1 MIGEATTD
9 GTTLWIN
16 TEIGCV
22 FRMKCDG
29 VFIPTTEPIMVD
41 VNING
46 LGNNAAIEVVQLME
60 GNREFSAN
68 FEIVI
73 NPNGVFEV
81 VSMSQSKYWYVE
93 FREASDDGFEEKSV
107 CIARHPNDWIKCK
120 RKYMEGMKSEGLPF
134 STFEITNTR
143 PIQKEEY
150 QRFIVGGRRWCL
162 WS

>member
-29 VFIPTTEPIMVD
+29 VFLPTTEPIMVD
-41 VNING
+41 VNLVRENI
-46 LGNNAAIEVVQLME
+46 IEVVQLME
-60 GNREFSAN
+60 GTREFTAN
-68 FEIVI
+68 LEVVI
-73 NPNGVFEV
+73 SPRGVFEA
-81 VSMSQSKYWYVE
+81 VSISQSKYWYVE

-120 RKYMEGMKSEGLPF
+120 REFMEGMKSEGLPY
-134 STFEITNTR
+134 SAFEIINTR
-143 PIQKEEY
+143 PISEGEY
-150 QRFIVGGRRWCL
+150 QRFIVGGRR
-162 WS
+162 